1 MAEIKVKTI
10 TYDNLPEELRED
22 PKILRFPY
30 KKPFK
35 EEIEEFQ
42 KDQDSRRGIM
52 NTLEAKMSLLEQKKY
67 LGGFLVPYGF
77 KEEDILKMPLK
88 EIEEHLGRILNYAI

>member
-1 MAEIKVKTI
+1 MAEVKVRTI
-10 TYDNLPEELRED
+10 TYDNLPEEVKED

-35 EEIEEFQ
+35 EELEEF
-42 KDQDSRRGIM
+42 KREQDSSRGIM
-52 NTLEAKMSLLEQKKY
+52 STLEANMSLLEQKKY

-88 EIEEHLGRILNYAI
+88 EIEEHLQRILNYV

>member
-1 MAEIKVKTI
+1 MAEVKVKTI
-10 TYDNLPEELRED
+10 TYDNLPEEIKED

-35 EEIEEFQ
+35 EELEEF
-42 KDQDSRRGIM
+42 KREQDSSRGIM
-52 NTLEAKMSLLEQKKY
+52 STLEAKMSLLEQKKY

-88 EIEEHLGRILNYAI
+88 EIEEHLQRILNYV

>member
-88 EIEEHLGRILNYAI
+88 EIEEHLQRILNYV

>member
-1 MAEIKVKTI
+1 MAEVKVRTI
-10 TYDNLPEELRED
+10 TYDNLPEEVKED

-35 EEIEEFQ
+35 EELEEF
-42 KDQDSRRGIM
+42 KREQDSSRGIM
-52 NTLEAKMSLLEQKKY
+52 STLEAKMSLLEQKKY

-88 EIEEHLGRILNYAI
+88 EIEEHLQRILNYV